1 LLLLHLEGLA
11 HLLGLS
17 PQVTDCGLLLLE
29 GLAQVLVRDAEL
41 DQLPVEL
48 RGLILPLLEG
58 RLRPLERGALLLKL
72 T

>member
-48 RGLILPLLEG
+48 
-58 RLRPLERGALLLKL
+58 
-72 T
+72 